1 MTMEFQVEP
10 DKRYILLFNCNDDTL
25 DEVRALGYSATK
37 IVLGEWGYVTEESK
51 EYVGDAIND
60 LMEDQEGWE
69 PIAWNKLDRELQIR
83 FMLICADSDTFME
96 KSRLPSDYGYEEKIQ
111 EVWDS
116 WHEEQ
121 ESIDT
126 DNKQE

>member
-37 IVLGEWGYVTEESK
+37 IVLGKWGYATDEST
-51 EYVGDAIND
+51 EYVGEAINE
-60 LMEDQEGWE
+60 LMEGQDGWE
-69 PIAWNKLDRELQIR
+69 PIVWDKLDRELQIR
-83 FMLICADSDTFME
+83 FMLMCADSDTFME
-96 KSRLPSDYGYEEKIQ
+96 SFNLPSGYGYEDEIQ
-111 EVWDS
+111 QIWDS

-121 ESIDT
+121 ESNDT
-126 DNKQE
+126 DNEQE